1 MTGRLSAGRALLWGT
16 LIVGTAD
23 ILDAFV
29 FFGLRGI
36 RPVRIL
42 QGIASGVLGRGAFR
56 GGAATA
62 ALGAALH
69 YFIAFA
75 IVCVFLAA
83 SRRVPALARRPWLY
97 GPLYGLLV
105 YGVMNYVVIPLSLVT
120 TRPKPLVV
128 VANGLL
134 IHLLGV
140 GLPTAL
146 IARAASAGPRR

>member
-1 MTGRLSAGRALLWGT
+1 MSGEDGLSEGRALLWGT

-42 QGIASGVLGRGAFR
+42 QGIASGILGRDAFS

-62 ALGAALH
+62 VLGAALH

-75 IVCVFLAA
+75 IVWVFLAA
-83 SRRVPALARRPWLY
+83 SRRLPDLARRPWLY
-97 GPLYGLLV
+97 GPLYGLVV
-105 YGVMNYVVIPLSLVT
+105 YAVMNWIVIPLSLVT
-120 TRPKPLVV
+120 ARPKPLAVL
-128 VANGLL
+128 ANGLL
-134 IHLLGV
+134 IHMLGV

-146 IARAASAGPRR
+146 IARARRAT

>member
-1 MTGRLSAGRALLWGT
+1 MSGGAGRSEGRALFWGT

-23 ILDAFV
+23 ILDAFI

-42 QGIASGVLGRGAFR
+42 QGIASGLLGRDAFS

-62 ALGAALH
+62 ALGAVLH

-75 IVCVFLAA
+75 IVWVFLAV
-83 SRRVPALARRPWLY
+83 SRRLPDLARRPWLY
-97 GPLYGLLV
+97 GPLYGLVV
-105 YGVMNYVVIPLSLVT
+105 YAVMNYVVIPLSLVT
-120 TRPKPLVV
+120 VRPKPLAVL
-128 VANGLL
+128 ANGLL
-134 IHLLGV
+134 IHMLGV

-146 IARAASAGPRR
+146 IARARRAT

>member
-1 MTGRLSAGRALLWGT
+1 MSGEGGLSEGRALLWGT

-23 ILDAFV
+23 ILDAFI

-42 QGIASGVLGRGAFR
+42 QGIASGILGRGAFS

-62 ALGAALH
+62 ALGALLH
-69 YFIAFA
+69 YFIAFV
-75 IVCVFLAA
+75 IVWVFLAA
-83 SRRVPALARRPWLY
+83 SRRLPDLARRPWLY
-97 GPLYGLLV
+97 GPLYGLVV
-105 YGVMNYVVIPLSLVT
+105 YAVMNYVVIPLSLVA
-120 TRPKPLVV
+120 TRPKPLAV

-134 IHLLGV
+134 IHMLGV

-146 IARAASAGPRR
+146 IARARRAT

>member
-1 MTGRLSAGRALLWGT
+1 MSGEGGLSEGRALLWGT

-23 ILDAFV
+23 ILDAFI

-42 QGIASGVLGRGAFR
+42 QGIASGILGRDAFS

-62 ALGAALH
+62 ALGALLH
-69 YFIAFA
+69 YFIAFV
-75 IVCVFLAA
+75 IVWVFLAA
-83 SRRVPALARRPWLY
+83 SRRLPDLARRPWLY
-97 GPLYGLLV
+97 GPLYGLVV
-105 YGVMNYVVIPLSLVT
+105 YAVMNYVVIPLSLVA
-120 TRPKPLVV
+120 TRPKPLAV

-134 IHLLGV
+134 IHMLGV

-146 IARAASAGPRR
+146 IARARRAT

>member
-1 MTGRLSAGRALLWGT
+1 MSGEGRLSEGQALLWGT

-23 ILDAFV
+23 ILDAFI

-42 QGIASGVLGRGAFR
+42 QGIASGILGREAFS

-62 ALGAALH
+62 ALGAILH

-75 IVCVFLAA
+75 IVYVFLAA
-83 SRRVPALARRPWLY
+83 SRRLPDLARRPWLY
-97 GPLYGLLV
+97 GPLYGLVV
-105 YGVMNYVVIPLSLVT
+105 YAVMNYVVIPLSLVT
-120 TRPKPLVV
+120 ARPKPLAVL
-128 VANGLL
+128 ANGLL
-134 IHLLGV
+134 IHMLGV

-146 IARAASAGPRR
+146 IARARRAT

>member
-1 MTGRLSAGRALLWGT
+1 MSVSGGLSKGWALLWGT

-42 QGIASGVLGRGAFR
+42 QGIASGILGRDAFS
-56 GGAATA
+56 GGAVTA

-75 IVCVFLAA
+75 IVWVFLAA
-83 SRRVPALARRPWLY
+83 SRRLGELARRPWLY
-97 GPLYGLLV
+97 GPLYGLVV
-105 YGVMNYVVIPLSLVT
+105 YAVMNYVVIPLSLVT
-120 TRPKPLVV
+120 TRPKPLTVV
-128 VANGLL
+128 VNGLL
-134 IHLLGV
+134 IHMLGV
-140 GLPTAL
+140 GLPAAL
-146 IARAASAGPRR
+146 IARARRAT

>member
-1 MTGRLSAGRALLWGT
+1 MSANGGWSTGRALRWGT

-42 QGIASGVLGRGAFR
+42 QGIASGILGRDAFS

-62 ALGAALH
+62 ALGAVLH

-75 IVCVFLAA
+75 IVLVFLAA
-83 SRRVPALARRPWLY
+83 SRRLPDLARRPWLY
-97 GPLYGLLV
+97 GPLYGLVV
-105 YGVMNYVVIPLSLVT
+105 YAVMNWIVIPLSLVT
-120 TRPKPLVV
+120 TRPKPLAVL
-128 VANGLL
+128 ANGLL
-134 IHLLGV
+134 IHMLGV

-146 IARAASAGPRR
+146 IARARRAT

>member
-1 MTGRLSAGRALLWGT
+1 MSASGGLSTGRALLWGT

-42 QGIASGVLGRGAFR
+42 QGIASGILGRDAFS

-75 IVCVFLAA
+75 IVWVFLAA
-83 SRRVPALARRPWLY
+83 SRRLSELARRPWLY
-97 GPLYGLLV
+97 GPLYGLAV
-105 YGVMNYVVIPLSLVT
+105 YAVMNYVVIPLSLVT
-120 TRPKPLVV
+120 TRPKPLAVV
-128 VANGLL
+128 VNGLL
-134 IHLLGV
+134 IHMLGV
-140 GLPTAL
+140 GLPAAL
-146 IARAASAGPRR
+146 IARARRAT

>member
-1 MTGRLSAGRALLWGT
+1 MSTDGGLSKGRALLWGT

-42 QGIASGVLGRGAFR
+42 QGIASGILGRDAFS

-75 IVCVFLAA
+75 IVWVFLAA
-83 SRRVPALARRPWLY
+83 SRRLSELARRPWLY
-97 GPLYGLLV
+97 GPLYGLAV
-105 YGVMNYVVIPLSLVT
+105 YAVMNYVVIPLSLVT
-120 TRPKPLVV
+120 TRPKPLAVV
-128 VANGLL
+128 VNGLL
-134 IHLLGV
+134 IHMLGV
-140 GLPTAL
+140 GLPAAL
-146 IARAASAGPRR
+146 IARARRAT

>member
-1 MTGRLSAGRALLWGT
+1 MSGEDGLSEGRALLWGT

-42 QGIASGVLGRGAFR
+42 QGIASGILGRDAFS

-62 ALGAALH
+62 VLGAFLH

-75 IVCVFLAA
+75 IVWVFLAA
-83 SRRVPALARRPWLY
+83 SRRLPDLARRPWLY
-97 GPLYGLLV
+97 GPLYGLVV
-105 YGVMNYVVIPLSLVT
+105 YAVMNWIVIPLSLVT
-120 TRPKPLVV
+120 ARPKPLAVL
-128 VANGLL
+128 ANGLL
-134 IHLLGV
+134 IHMLGV

-146 IARAASAGPRR
+146 IARARRAT

>member
-1 MTGRLSAGRALLWGT
+1 MSGEGRLSEGQALLWGT

-23 ILDAFV
+23 ILDAFI

-42 QGIASGVLGRGAFR
+42 QGIASGILGRDAFS
-56 GGAATA
+56 GSAATA
-62 ALGAALH
+62 ALGAVLH

-83 SRRVPALARRPWLY
+83 SRRLPDLARRPWLY
-97 GPLYGLLV
+97 GPLYGLVV
-105 YGVMNYVVIPLSLVT
+105 YAVMNYVVIPLSLVT
-120 TRPKPLVV
+120 MRPKPLAVL
-128 VANGLL
+128 ANGLL
-134 IHLLGV
+134 IHMLGV

-146 IARAASAGPRR
+146 IARVRRAT